1 MDNTERIVFNN
12 ILETKMEDLN
22 ETFKIIIDCI
32 SLEEQ
37 KFYQKYVTMD
47 IEDILDNYA
56 GATEDAYESSY
67 LSALAEED
75 DNVSSMLKRIYSKYS
90 LKDIIIPAIKNCIAE
105 TYKHNF
111 VIVLLLVF
119 CVGDKLDW
127 CYFETYENE
136 IVVMPEDIDLEI

>member
-90 LKDIIIPAIKNCIAE
+90 LKDIIIPAIKNCIA
-105 TYKHNF
+105 
-111 VIVLLLVF
+111 
-119 CVGDKLDW
+119 
-127 CYFETYENE
+127 
-136 IVVMPEDIDLEI
+136 